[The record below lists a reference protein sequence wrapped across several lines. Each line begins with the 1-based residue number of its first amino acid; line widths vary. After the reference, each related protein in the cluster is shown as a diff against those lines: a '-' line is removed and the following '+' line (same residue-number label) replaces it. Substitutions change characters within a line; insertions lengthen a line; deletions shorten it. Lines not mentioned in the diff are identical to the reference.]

1 MTDTPR
7 IGRPPK
13 REKDK
18 FRTPVMQLG
27 RVPLETQ
34 ERLRAAAKRA
44 GKTFTAWALE
54 ILERAEKRQK

>member
-1 MTDTPR
+1 MSKDQTR

-13 REKDK
+13 R
-18 FRTPVMQLG
+18 PVMQLG
-27 RVPLETQ
+27 RVPIETQ